1 MLKFG
6 RVIDLDELEADADR
20 SKEEEAEQ
28 SIVDIEGDYVLKTQK
43 LAKEIEDLQ
52 SSLAD
57 VILCT
62 LLNLVF

>member
-28 SIVDIEGDYVLKTQK
+28 SIVDIEGDYVLRTQK